1 MHERALF
8 LSEVRRGVRRVFSVQ
23 GDNWVTFN
31 ANVIWAPHSLWNMNE
46 K

>member
-8 LSEVRRGVRRVFSVQ
+8 LSEERSEEGFFSMQ
-23 GDNWVTFN
+23 GDNWLTFN